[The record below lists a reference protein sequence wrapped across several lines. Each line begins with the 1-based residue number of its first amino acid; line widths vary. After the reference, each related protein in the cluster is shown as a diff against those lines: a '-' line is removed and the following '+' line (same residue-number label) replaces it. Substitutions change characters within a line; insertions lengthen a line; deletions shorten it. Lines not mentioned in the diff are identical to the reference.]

1 VKRLIFGITIPVIL
15 VIVIF
20 GGAVMAAP
28 ESKPV
33 DAWNYIVDKVG
44 DIWDELI
51 GIADDVESVD
61 GKIAS
66 LNESSIAR
74 MMSDQG
80 IVYMTVA
87 DDIAISDEFVYESPS
102 FYEGAHFTVSVWI
115 MDGDDPT
122 DYIKIHHA
130 NWSQDRSQSVSSA
143 FRADGEDFYTFEF
156 DAGKCALAYTFHDN
170 NDFNFTWAVTVEY
183 SSSSF
188 GD

>member
-1 VKRLIFGITIPVIL
+1 MKRLIFAITIPVLL
-15 VIVIF
+15 VIVIL

-51 GIADDVESVD
+51 DIADDVESVD
-61 GKIAS
+61 GKIVS
-66 LNESSIAR
+66 LNDSSMAR

-80 IVYMTVA
+80 IVFMTVA
-87 DDIAISDEFVYESPS
+87 DDVAISDEFVYESPS

-115 MDGDDPT
+115 IDGDDSA
-122 DYIKIHHA
+122 DHIKIHHV
-130 NWSQDRSQSVSSA
+130 NWSQDRSQSVASS
-143 FRADGEDFYTFEF
+143 FRAEGEDFYTFEF
-156 DAGKCALAYTFHDN
+156 DAGKCALAYTFNGN
-170 NDFNFTWAVTVEY
+170 NDFEFTWAVTVEY